1 MRPPAATPQGTPA
14 PKLVAGSGGGYLSRL
29 VSSPIVPSHPVH
41 LADAFDAACARNPD
55 RPLVV
60 FGGRRLT
67 YGEVRREAVALAAA
81 LADLGAAP
89 GSHIA
94 VNLPNWPEW
103 LTSALATA
111 YLGGTL
117 VPVNPGLGFHELKY
131 QLRHAEASVVV
142 TAQSWDGHDFLE
154 VFDEL
159 AAELPD
165 LRVVVAVGPHE
176 QWTDARTV
184 RYADLV
190 AKGQRLPAP
199 VGPRAVEGPPLA
211 ILYTSGTMGK
221 PKGVRLSHRALV
233 ETARL
238 GGEVMGVGAED
249 VVLVAV
255 PCFTVFGTSVVIG
268 ALAAGASVVLADRFA
283 AADVVG
289 LLDRERVTVC
299 HGVPTMFHLLVREPG
314 FTRERLPALRTGT
327 IAGSPV
333 PADLVER
340 VRATCDVQIAYGL
353 TETGPTVTMTR
364 FDDPPAL
371 RAETVGRALPGVEV
385 RIVDVGTGELHG
397 PEAVGE
403 LAVRGPN
410 LMSGYH
416 RMPGE
421 TRRAF
426 TPEGFFLTGDL
437 AMLDADGYVR
447 IVGRRK
453 EMIIRNGYNVYP
465 KEVEDVLRAH
475 PAVEEVCVVGVPHEI
490 LGEMICACIVPVEGA
505 VVRGEDV
512 LEYAREQMAD
522 YKLPDLVRFFDA
534 LPMTASG
541 KVKRREVAQV
551 VALEHTES

>member
-1 MRPPAATPQGTPA
+1 
-14 PKLVAGSGGGYLSRL
+14 
-29 VSSPIVPSHPVH
+29 VSSPAAPPNPVH
-41 LADAFDAACARNPD
+41 LADVCDAVCARHAD

-67 YGEVRREAVALAAA
+67 YGEVRGEAVALAAA
-81 LADLGAAP
+81 LADLGVGP
-89 GSHIA
+89 GAHLA

-117 VPVNPGLGFHELKY
+117 VPVNPGLGFHELRY

-142 TAQSWDGHDFLE
+142 TAQAWDGHDFLE
-154 VFDEL
+154 VFEDL
-159 AAELPD
+159 ATELPD
-165 LRVVVAVGPHE
+165 LRVVVTVGPHE
-176 QWTDARTV
+176 QWTDARTS

-190 AKGQRLPAP
+190 AKGARLPAP
-199 VGPRAVEGPPLA
+199 AARRDPDAPPLA

-238 GGEVMGVGAED
+238 GGAILGIGPED
-249 VVLVAV
+249 VVLAAV
-255 PCFTVFGTSVVIG
+255 PCFTVFGTSIVLG
-268 ALAAGASVVLADRFA
+268 TLAAGASLVLADRFA
-283 AADVVG
+283 APDIVA
-289 LLDRERVTVC
+289 LLARERVSVC
-299 HGVPTMFHLLVREPG
+299 HGVPTMFQLLVREPG
-314 FTRERLPALRTGT
+314 FTPERLPALRTGT
-327 IAGSPV
+327 IGGSPV
-333 PADLVER
+333 PPDLVTR
-340 VRATCDVQIAYGL
+340 VRRTCDVQVAYGL

-371 RAETVGRALPGVEV
+371 RVETVGRALPGVEV

-397 PEAVGE
+397 SEAVGE

-410 LMSGYH
+410 LMGGYH
-416 RMPGE
+416 RMPAE

-426 TPEGFFLTGDL
+426 SPEGFFLTCDL
-437 AMLDADGYVR
+437 ALLDENGYVR

-465 KEVEDVLRAH
+465 REVEDVLRAH

-490 LGEMICACIVPVEGA
+490 LGETICACIVPVEGA
-505 VVRGEDV
+505 VVRGEDI
-512 LEYAREQMAD
+512 LQYAREQMAD

-541 KVKRREVAQV
+541 KVKRRELAQV
-551 VALEHTES
+551 VALEHTV

>member
-1 MRPPAATPQGTPA
+1 LVLTDAGPP
-14 PKLVAGSGGGYLSRL
+14 
-29 VSSPIVPSHPVH
+29 HPVH
-41 LADAFDAACARNPD
+41 LADVFDAACDRFAD

-60 FGGRRLT
+60 FGERRLT
-67 YGEVRREAVALAAA
+67 YAQVRREAAALAAA
-81 LADLGAAP
+81 LADLGTAP
-89 GSHIA
+89 GARIA

-103 LTSALATA
+103 VVATLATA

-131 QLRHAEASVVV
+131 QLRHAEASVAI
-142 TAQSWDGHDFLE
+142 TADAWDGRDYLE
-154 VFDEL
+154 LFEKL
-159 AAELPD
+159 GPELPD
-165 LRVVVAVGPHE
+165 LRYVVAVGPRE
-176 QWTDARTV
+176 VWFDERTFQFE
-184 RYADLV
+184 DLV
-190 AKGQRLPAP
+190 ARGLRLPPPAAP
-199 VGPRAVEGPPLA
+199 RDPQAQPLA

-233 ETARL
+233 GTAVL
-238 GGEVMGVGAED
+238 GGERLGTGPAD

-255 PCFTVFGTSVVIG
+255 PCFTVFGTSIVIG
-268 ALAAGASVVLADRFA
+268 TLAAGAAAVLADRFVA
-283 AADVVG
+283 PDIVA
-289 LLDRERVTVC
+289 LLERERVSVL
-299 HGVPTMFHLLVREPG
+299 HGVPTMFQLLVREPG
-314 FTRERLPALRTGT
+314 FDRARLPLLRTG
-327 IAGSPV
+327 IVAGSPV
-333 PADLVER
+333 PPDLVTR
-340 VRATCDVQIAYGL
+340 VRVVCDVQIAYGL
-353 TETGPTVTMTR
+353 TETGPTVAMTCR
-364 FDDPPAL
+364 EDSPGQ
-371 RAETVGRALPGVEV
+371 RTETVGRPLPGVEV
-385 RIVDVGTGELHG
+385 RIGDVVTGELHG

-437 AMLDADGYVR
+437 ALLDEDGYVR

-465 KEVEDVLRAH
+465 REVEDILRAH

-490 LGEMICACIVPVEGA
+490 LGEMICACIVPIEGA

-512 LEYAREQMAD
+512 LQYGRELLAE
-522 YKLPDLVRFFDA
+522 YKLPDLVRFFDT

-541 KVKRREVAQV
+541 KVKRRELAQV
-551 VALEHTES
+551 VALEHTVS

>member
-1 MRPPAATPQGTPA
+1 M
-14 PKLVAGSGGGYLSRL
+14 
-29 VSSPIVPSHPVH
+29 SSPAEPSNPVH
-41 LADAFDAACARNPD
+41 LADVFDAVCTRHAD
-55 RPLVV
+55 RPFVV
-60 FGGRRLT
+60 FGERRLS
-67 YGEVRREAVALAAA
+67 YGEGRREAVALAAA
-81 LADLGAAP
+81 LADLGIQP
-89 GSHIA
+89 GAHVA

-103 LTSALATA
+103 ITSALATA
-111 YLGGTL
+111 YLGGTV

-131 QLRHAEASVVV
+131 QLRHSEATAVV
-142 TAQSWDGHDFLE
+142 TAQSWEGHDLLE
-154 VFDEL
+154 VFEEL
-159 AAELPD
+159 ATDLPE
-165 LRVVVAVGPHE
+165 LRVIVTVGPHE
-176 QWTDARTV
+176 VWTDART
-184 RYADLV
+184 RDYTDLV
-190 AKGQRLPAP
+190 ARGGRLAAPAAARD
-199 VGPRAVEGPPLA
+199 GATPPLA

-238 GGEVMGVGAED
+238 GGEAMRVGPDD
-249 VVLVAV
+249 VVLVVV
-255 PCFTVFGTSVVIG
+255 PCFTVFGASVAIG
-268 ALAAGASVVLADRFA
+268 ALAAGASMVLADRFSA
-283 AADVVG
+283 PDIVA
-289 LLDRERVTVC
+289 LLERERVSVC

-327 IAGSPV
+327 VAGSPV
-333 PADLVER
+333 PADLVTR
-340 VRATCDVQIAYGL
+340 VRRTCDVQIAYGL

-364 FDDPPAL
+364 FDDPPAARL
-371 RAETVGRALPGVEV
+371 ETVGRALPGVEV
-385 RIVDVGTGELHG
+385 RIVDVGTGEMHG

-426 TPEGFFLTGDL
+426 TREGFFLTGDL
-437 AMLDADGYVR
+437 ALLDEDGYVR

-465 KEVEDVLRAH
+465 REVEDILRAH
-475 PAVEEVCVVGVPHEI
+475 PAVEEVCVVGVPDEV
-490 LGEMICACIVPVEGA
+490 LGELICACIVPVEGA

-512 LEYAREQMAD
+512 LQYARDQLAD

-541 KVKRREVAQV
+541 KVKRRELAQV
-551 VALEHTES
+551 VALEHTAS

>member
-1 MRPPAATPQGTPA
+1 LSSAVPAD
-14 PKLVAGSGGGYLSRL
+14 
-29 VSSPIVPSHPVH
+29 PVH
-41 LADAFDAACARNPD
+41 LADVFDAASVRHAD

-60 FGGRRLT
+60 FGDRRLT
-67 YGEVRREAVALAAA
+67 YAEVRREVVALAAA
-81 LADLGAAP
+81 LAELGTVP
-89 GSHIA
+89 GARVA
-94 VNLPNWPEW
+94 VNLPNWTEW
-103 LTSALATA
+103 LTTALATA
-111 YLGGTL
+111 RLGATL

-131 QLRHAEASVVV
+131 QLRHAEATVVV
-142 TAQSWDGHDFLE
+142 TAEAWEGHDFLE

-159 AAELPD
+159 AGELPE
-165 LRVVVAVGPHE
+165 LKVLVTVGSQE
-176 QWTDARTV
+176 LWTDRTTY

-190 AKGQRLPAP
+190 ERGARGGPAAASR
-199 VGPRAVEGPPLA
+199 GAVEYPLA

-221 PKGVRLSHRALV
+221 PKGVSLTHRALV

-238 GGEVMGVGAED
+238 GGAAMAVGPED

-268 ALAAGASVVLADRFA
+268 TLAAGASLVLADRFVA
-283 AADVVG
+283 GDIVELMA
-289 LLDRERVTVC
+289 RERVSVC
-299 HGVPTMFHLLVREPG
+299 HGVPTMFQLLVREPG
-314 FTRERLPALRTGT
+314 FSRERLPALRTGT

-333 PADLVER
+333 PPDLVTR

-364 FDDPPAL
+364 FDDPVPQ
-371 RAETVGRALPGVEV
+371 RVETVGRPLPGVEV

-410 LMSGYH
+410 VMSGYD

-437 AMLDADGYVR
+437 AMLDEDGYVR

-465 KEVEDVLRAH
+465 REVEDVLRAH
-475 PAVEEVCVVGVPHEI
+475 PAIEDVCVVGAPHEI

-512 LEYAREQMAD
+512 LQYAREQMAD

-541 KVKRREVAQV
+541 KVKRRELAQI
-551 VALEHTES
+551 VALEHTVS